1 MIGSIKGSIR
11 LLGDLEGFLLG
22 QTDGLLVGTS
32 AGVLVG
38 NPRNTPT
45 NAATEGDLN
54 LGTSPFDCFA
64 FQMHEIT
71 FYGLSL
77 WCSKLIE
84 LKGFSLDNPCCNWIN
99 RIFEKANV
107 KGLTLAAVGMR
118 TLYNI

>member
-11 LLGDLEGFLLG
+11 SLGDLEGFPLG

-45 NAATEGDLN
+45 NTATEGDLN

-64 FQMHEIT
+64 FQMYEIT
-71 FYGLSL
+71 FH
-77 WCSKLIE
+77 E
-84 LKGFSLDNPCCNWIN
+84 LKLWHLEVVQNIGFH
-99 RIFEKANV
+99 
-107 KGLTLAAVGMR
+107 
-118 TLYNI
+118 